1 MREIKVRIHARM
13 SRKKVRSGHLSPWIF
28 LVFIDTLLIL
38 VWTYTVSLG
47 KILFFGD
54 FNAGKDWKNT
64 LCIFQDQEGF
74 FLLSKD
80 FFATSMAFPPFFS
93 WPLLTRSR
101 RKKDGIFT
109 SDMYW
114 AWGNLPAK
122 KAKFYFPFLSP
133 RCLSGS
139 KAVLFCSF
147 SPFLLRKK
155 IFKRSRPPFMG
166 CKGDRIE
173 PKIMFGDKKRF
184 SYKNRTSFR
193 EKKIMPAFFSLHPLH
208 HVDSTLSFV
217 ELSTTEHW
225 TQWSCNLFPSPLPP
239 SHASSPFCS
248 WARKR
253 GRETR
258 FWTQKEGFDNISH
271 EKFTLKILFPLCIRS
286 IHNLNSLSPRL
297 IAPNLAW
304 KTFFF
309 SHPLTYIPPTPKRWS
324 KQQLVA
330 MGAPPPFFLL
340 PPPFVL
346 LRRKCLSISHIFLRE
361 NWVCAPRFF
370 MKYGLVGVGGGP
382 SFSRGSIN
390 LSLVEMGKVCPWK
403 KSGRKNKWRR
413 SPSFPI

>member
-38 VWTYTVSLG
+38 VLTYTVSLG

-54 FNAGKDWKNT
+54 FNAGKDGKKTIN
-64 LCIFQDQEGF
+64 LSRQRIGNIFP
-74 FLLSKD
+74 
-80 FFATSMAFPPFFS
+80 FPKTFCDIDGISPLFS

-208 HVDSTLSFV
+208 HARRFHTL
-217 ELSTTEHW
+217 LCRIEH
-225 TQWSCNLFPSPLPP
+225 
-239 SHASSPFCS
+239 H
-248 WARKR
+248 WALDAMI
-253 GRETR
+253 
-258 FWTQKEGFDNISH
+258 WQ
-271 EKFTLKILFPLCIRS
+271 
-286 IHNLNSLSPRL
+286 L
-297 IAPNLAW
+297 I
-304 KTFFF
+304 
-309 SHPLTYIPPTPKRWS
+309 
-324 KQQLVA
+324 
-330 MGAPPPFFLL
+330 PPPFLL
-340 PPPFVL
+340 PMPHL
-346 LRRKCLSISHIFLRE
+346 LFAHGQENEEERRDF
-361 NWVCAPRFF
+361 
-370 MKYGLVGVGGGP
+370 GL
-382 SFSRGSIN
+382 
-390 LSLVEMGKVCPWK
+390 K
-403 KSGRKNKWRR
+403 KRDSTT
-413 SPSFPI
+413 